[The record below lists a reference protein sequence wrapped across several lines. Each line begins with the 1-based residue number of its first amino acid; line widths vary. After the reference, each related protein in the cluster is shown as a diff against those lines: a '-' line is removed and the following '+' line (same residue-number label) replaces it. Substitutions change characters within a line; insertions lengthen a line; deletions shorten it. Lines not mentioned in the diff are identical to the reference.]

1 MLRDTVKISYH
12 GVFLSIGK
20 VYMHQTVRWLK
31 EIITNMFMEKITYIK
46 EINT

>member
-20 VYMHQTVRWLK
+20 VYMHQTERNYNNYVNGK
-31 EIITNMFMEKITYIK
+31 DNIY
-46 EINT
+46 